1 MKKIIIFIMALVLV
15 MASACTD
22 TKNKPA
28 NVTEHEVTEK
38 NDEKAEL
45 VLYYA
50 SDDAMGLKAEV
61 RSVPKDE
68 ATNPENVVNMLI
80 SGTNEDGYASVIPND
95 TELNSCTV
103 AGGVCT
109 VDVSEEFVSRKGSA
123 NEQMIIYSVVNT
135 LCRLDGIEKVKFL
148 VDGKD
153 VEFFGS
159 YVFDEPFEEDTT
171 LIKVGY

>member
-1 MKKIIIFIMALVLV
+1 MKKIIVFIMALVFV

-22 TKNKPA
+22 TKDKPV
-28 NVTEHEVTEK
+28 NVTEHEIAEK
-38 NDEKAEL
+38 NDKKTEL

-61 RSVPKDE
+61 RSVSEEE
-68 ATNPENVVNMLI
+68 ASNPQNVINMLI
-80 SGTNEDGYASVIPND
+80 SGTDKEGYASVVPEG
-95 TELNSCTV
+95 TELNSCIV
-103 AGGVCT
+103 ADGICT
-109 VDVSEEFVSRKGSA
+109 VDVSEEFISQKGSA

-148 VDGKD
+148 VDGKN

-159 YVFDEPFEEDTT
+159 YVFDEPFAEDTT

>member
-1 MKKIIIFIMALVLV
+1 MKKIIVFIIALVLV
-15 MASACTD
+15 TASACTD
-22 TKNKPA
+22 TKNKPV
-28 NVTEHEVTEK
+28 NVTEYEVSEK
-38 NDEKAEL
+38 NEEKAEV

-68 ATNPENVVNMLI
+68 AANPENMVNMLI
-80 SGTNEDGYASVIPND
+80 SGTSKEGYASVIPNG
-95 TELNSCTV
+95 TKLNSCIV
-103 AGGVCT
+103 ADGICT
-109 VDVSEEFVSRKGSA
+109 VDISEEFVSPKGSA

-135 LCRLDGIEKVKFL
+135 LCRMDGIEKVKFL
-148 VDGKD
+148 VDGKN

-159 YVFDEPFEEDTT
+159 YVFDEPFAEDTN

>member
-1 MKKIIIFIMALVLV
+1 MISELGIMT
-15 MASACTD
+15 SD
-22 TKNKPA
+22 T
-28 NVTEHEVTEK
+28 
-38 NDEKAEL
+38 L
-45 VLYYA
+45 SL
-50 SDDAMGLKAEV
+50 
-61 RSVPKDE
+61 
-68 ATNPENVVNMLI
+68 LI
-80 SGTNEDGYASVIPND
+80 SKIPWIISSVSSSITYLSASVIPND

-135 LCRLDGIEKVKFL
+135 LCRMDGIEKVKFL

-159 YVFDEPFEEDTT
+159 YVFDEPFAEDTN